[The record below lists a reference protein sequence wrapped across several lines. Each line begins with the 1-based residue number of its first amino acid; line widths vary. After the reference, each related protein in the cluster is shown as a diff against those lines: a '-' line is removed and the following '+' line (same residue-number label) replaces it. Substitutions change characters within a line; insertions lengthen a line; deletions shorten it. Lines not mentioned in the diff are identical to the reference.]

1 MRNNENQVE
10 KGVIRPLILPVPR
23 ANRNQNYSQ
32 GYTPSNSHCTTKDVS
47 RNVSRATECGMQG
60 FKQDA
65 KTAYQN
71 DKQSYIAPPPS
82 EGITPKKPLKR
93 ITEIIGRGVVWAE
106 ISAAELVQGKFIP
119 SQRISQ
125 LIKQHGKK
133 CALLCSG
140 LGTGKSHSLSEL
152 MHGGNTGRGVAAC
165 HRIGLTEQLS
175 RKFKA
180 DNYRS
185 VRDAGGEYSDRLGTT
200 IHSLPRMLNTDRTAQ
215 AFDNGLFVLDES
227 NSCAAEITNATIK
240 NEALTIQSVGE
251 AYRKAG
257 LMVCADAHID
267 LSTVELLEA
276 AGVPLDDMLLI
287 LVDRPELEGY
297 TVRVWEDE
305 TGDDGKPATK
315 AAFMN
320 QILADVRNGLK
331 VIVTSLSASLLEE
344 LNREAGKQGIDDGY
358 GGKLLI
364 TSDTKMEVRESLTA
378 ETYQHYAL
386 VMLSPSMSTGISFAG
401 EPDEDKARAEN
412 LTPES
417 EYKHADRCYVVLSN
431 SMDTGGYQ
439 DGLQAMMRERAVK
452 DGVVNCYYT
461 ESPVPLPSVSR
472 IARIAQNDA
481 KANKAAFDELAKY
494 APPGVNPKKIW
505 NQHRPNHNAADAFL
519 LSQALRIGEQKR
531 DFLELFIEECKVK
544 GATVKRCALSE
555 LTDGEITFQ
564 MLQAEKQRE
573 REKWVK
579 EGAEAMR
586 LDSDDI
592 EGLADE
598 IAQPALRRRWVE
610 QQAIIDFDQL
620 EPAERVEWIELFYP
634 ENGGGIL
641 NLAREIERSQTNNK
655 VIADIVSAAML
666 GVSGGEGDRV
676 RFLEKS
682 NTSKKHWFN
691 RAKYTRLVLKAAGVT
706 EIGGELVA
714 TGELVLDETSLKING
729 HPAFGL
735 YSSLKQNP
743 EPAIMCGFL
752 SIETKVEEVKKT
764 PISFLVDMLAHL
776 GIKARKARN
785 KKRWTV
791 QSDSL
796 ETVLA
801 MVNRRKNA
809 GINELKDWLDV
820 INEYIESY
828 HSRQSAQAERDSGN
842 REKTPDDVITALSGA
857 LDRESRGDLLNEA
870 IDYFEPFHNRIKAK
884 KLSVTMLHLM
894 VKRWLENAPD

>member
-1 MRNNENQVE
+1 
-10 KGVIRPLILPVPR
+10 
-23 ANRNQNYSQ
+23 
-32 GYTPSNSHCTTKDVS
+32 
-47 RNVSRATECGMQG
+47 
-60 FKQDA
+60 
-65 KTAYQN
+65 
-71 DKQSYIAPPPS
+71 
-82 EGITPKKPLKR
+82 
-93 ITEIIGRGVVWAE
+93 
-106 ISAAELVQGKFIP
+106 
-119 SQRISQ
+119 
-125 LIKQHGKK
+125 
-133 CALLCSG
+133 
-140 LGTGKSHSLSEL
+140 
-152 MHGGNTGRGVAAC
+152 
-165 HRIGLTEQLS
+165 
-175 RKFKA
+175 
-180 DNYRS
+180 
-185 VRDAGGEYSDRLGTT
+185 
-200 IHSLPRMLNTDRTAQ
+200 MLNTDRTAQ

-240 NEALTIQSVGE
+240 NEALTIKSVGE

-257 LMVCADAHID
+257 LMVCADAHLD

-276 AGVPLDDMLLI
+276 AGVSLDDMLLI
-287 LVDRPELEGY
+287 LVDCPELEGY

-401 EPDEDKARAEN
+401 EPDEDKAKAEN

-452 DGVVNCYYT
+452 DGVINCYYA

-472 IARIAQNDA
+472 IARIAQNEIKARDA
-481 KANKAAFDELAKY
+481 VIEKLMEY
-494 APPGVNPKKIW
+494 APPGTDI
-505 NQHRPNHNAADAFL
+505 NQMLNQSRPDQAKADHFL
-519 LSQALRIGEQKR
+519 FSQALRIGEQKR
-531 DFLELFIEECKVK
+531 DFLELFTEECKVK

-555 LTDGEITFQ
+555 LADGEITFQ

-573 REKWVK
+573 REEWVK

-586 LDSDDI
+586 LDNDDV

-620 EPAERVEWIELFYP
+620 EPAERVEWIERFYP

-641 NLAREIERSQTNNK
+641 NLAREIERSQTDNK

-666 GVSGGEGDRV
+666 GVSGGAGDRV

-691 RAKYTRLVLKAAGVT
+691 RAKYTRLILKAAGVT
-706 EIGGELVA
+706 EVDGELIA
-714 TGELVLDETSLKING
+714 SDELVLDEASAKSMK
-729 HPAFGL
+729 HPAYGL

-752 SIETKVEEVKKT
+752 NIETSVKDVKKA

-791 QSDSL
+791 QGDSL

-801 MVNRRKNA
+801 MVNRRKDA

-828 HSRQSAQAERDSGN
+828 HARQSAQAERDSGN
-842 REKTPDDVITALSGA
+842 HEKTPDDVITALSGA
-857 LDRESRGDLLNEA
+857 LDKENRADLLDEA